1 MTKKKQEPQNWWKCS
16 ECGYVLQAASAPEEC
31 PSCKQKCAFTD
42 ATCYTPECGGP
53 GNPDPQLLKPKR

>member
-1 MTKKKQEPQNWWKCS
+1 MEQPKNWWKCS
-16 ECGYVLQAASAPEEC
+16 ECGYTLQEATPPEIC

-53 GNPDPQLLKPKR
+53 GNPDPQLLGKK